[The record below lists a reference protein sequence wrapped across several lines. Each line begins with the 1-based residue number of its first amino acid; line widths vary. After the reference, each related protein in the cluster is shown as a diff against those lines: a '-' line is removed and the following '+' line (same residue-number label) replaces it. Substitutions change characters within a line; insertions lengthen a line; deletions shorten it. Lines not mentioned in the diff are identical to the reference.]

1 MSSSASALASVLVG
15 MPSGVEYSPDLPP
28 GAIVTS
34 PARGIWEWSNVQ
46 NGFHVAL
53 VHFTSD
59 PSKDTQAFADD
70 AAKGTS
76 KSNFERE
83 YNIRWQSFRG
93 KPVYGEDFKR
103 SFHVSATPLAAQSQL
118 PIIRGWDFGLYPA
131 CVFTQLWPGMR
142 LVVLKEICE
151 SGMGLERFLEE
162 VSRKTKEWFPQQ
174 RRFYE
179 VVDPAGF
186 ARSPNDER
194 TAVSMLTSPQS
205 YHLSVT
211 PGVQIPA
218 ERLRAVRKFLERNVR
233 GEPALLVDPSCVM
246 VIGGFDGGYHYA
258 YNQSGQLRE
267 RPEKNIFSHPADALQ
282 YVATRVLDMDLSGTP
297 PPPITPPSYG
307 FARGSAVKEN
317 TYGAVQKQ
325 GR

>member
-1 MSSSASALASVLVG
+1 MSPSTTPSPLAAVLVG
-15 MPSGVEYSPDLPP
+15 NPGGVAYVPDLPP
-28 GAIVTS
+28 DASVTN
-34 PARGIWEWSNVQ
+34 PTRGIWEWTNAQ

-59 PSKDTQAFADD
+59 PSKDNEKFVED
-70 AAKGTS
+70 ARKGTS
-76 KSNFERE
+76 VANFERE

-93 KPVYGEDFKR
+93 KPVFSEDFQR
-103 SFHVSATPLAAQSQL
+103 GFHVSAVPLVVQSQL

-162 VSRKTKEWFPQQ
+162 VTRKSQEWFPGSPKY
-174 RRFYE
+174 YE

-194 TAVSMLTSPQS
+194 TAVSMLADRNT
-205 YHLSVT
+205 YRLTVT
-211 PGVQIPA
+211 PGVQVPA
-218 ERLRAVRKFLERNVR
+218 ERFKAVRKFLARNV
-233 GEPALLVDPSCVM
+233 GGKPALFIDPSCKM

-258 YNQSGQLRE
+258 YNISGQLRE
-267 RPEKNIFSHPADALQ
+267 KPEKNIYSHPADALQ
-282 YVATRVLDMDLSGTP
+282 YVCTRVLEMDLSGNP

-307 FARGSAVKEN
+307 VKHANSIKEH
-317 TYGAVQKQ
+317 TAHGK
-325 GR
+325 